1 MEDWKE
7 NFTSCRIPLLVYRF
21 SSEMY
26 LSASSSANLPRV
38 PLYSTSLH
46 SILFQPRLQ
55 AVTQLRYFTLSIWG
69 RSRAQAAFC
78 FGISWGATTD
88 AAKLH

>member
-7 NFTSCRIPLLVYRF
+7 NLASCRIPLLVYRF

-26 LSASSSANLPRV
+26 PSTSSSANLPRV
-38 PLYSTSLH
+38 PLYSASLH

-55 AVTQLRYFTLSIWG
+55 AVTQLRYFTL
-69 RSRAQAAFC
+69 
-78 FGISWGATTD
+78 
-88 AAKLH
+88 